1 MARNKYPEETVQRIL
16 DIATRLFTEKGYD
29 ATSLADIIQETHL
42 SKGAI
47 YHHFASKEDIFT
59 AIFQRIGRENT
70 AALARIRDNA
80 SLSGLEKLRAIFRA
94 AILGDNQSLML
105 TVTPSLLDNPRFLA
119 MQVRQIYE
127 FVAPDFIAPILQEGM
142 DDGSIPAKN
151 PRELAEAI
159 MILSN
164 VWLNPLVSQP
174 DAANMRRRCNT
185 FNALLSGVGID
196 NLLDTAMIDAYAAH
210 CHADAQ

>member
-16 DIATRLFTEKGYD
+16 DVATRLFTEKGYD

-59 AIFQRIGRENT
+59 AIFQRIGSENT

-174 DAANMRRRCNT
+174 DAASMRRRCNT
-185 FNALLSGVGID
+185 FNALLSGMGID

>member
-1 MARNKYPEETVQRIL
+1 
-16 DIATRLFTEKGYD
+16 
-29 ATSLADIIQETHL
+29 
-42 SKGAI
+42 
-47 YHHFASKEDIFT
+47 
-59 AIFQRIGRENT
+59 
-70 AALARIRDNA
+70 
-80 SLSGLEKLRAIFRA
+80 
-94 AILGDNQSLML
+94 ML

-174 DAANMRRRCNT
+174 DAASMRRRCNT
-185 FNALLSGVGID
+185 FNALLSGMGID

>member
-16 DIATRLFTEKGYD
+16 DVATRLFTEKGYD

-59 AIFQRIGRENT
+59 AIFQRIGSENI

-174 DAANMRRRCNT
+174 DAASMRRRCNT
-185 FNALLSGVGID
+185 FNALLSGMGID

>member
-16 DIATRLFTEKGYD
+16 DVATRLFTEKGYD

-59 AIFQRIGRENT
+59 AIFQRIGSENT

-174 DAANMRRRCNT
+174 DAASMRRRCIT
-185 FNALLSGVGID
+185 FNALLSGMGID